1 MTVFRTAT
9 PVANGGNWRYSA
21 ARSEFE
27 SLVLNGVQRSVNRK
41 VQVSNPWSGA
51 KSELETDPMAR
62 EGFNSYILLY
72 IRVRC
77 LAHISNAV
85 LPRGASR
92 SSGSALVGRVIAM

>member
-1 MTVFRTAT
+1 MTALRTAT

-62 EGFNSYILLY
+62 EGFNSYILCTSESGAL
-72 IRVRC
+72 RTSLMLFC
-77 LAHISNAV
+77 LAAPH
-85 LPRGASR
+85 GALGPHSLA
-92 SSGSALVGRVIAM
+92 G